1 MVLVIPA
8 IVAGLFA
15 TWWTR
20 RRAGRIRLGEPQFD
34 TEDGVL
40 GTLQSVPFY
49 IIGVASAA
57 WARLQEIRI
66 PYITDR
72 FASRS
77 RTGYSYRALD
87 DDAALLG
94 DYGE

>member
-8 IVAGLFA
+8 MLAGLFA
-15 TWWTR
+15 TWWGR

-34 TEDGVL
+34 TEDGLL

-49 IIGVASAA
+49 IIGVASAV
-57 WARLQEIRI
+57 WARLQEVHI
-66 PYITDR
+66 PFISDR
-72 FASRS
+72 LASRG
-77 RTGYSYRALD
+77 RNGYTYRALD